1 MVYLYHQM
9 ILGVFFTMTDI
20 YQYAPKI
27 VLNKYKRREDGRTL
41 PIQIFGS
48 SSKQGTAIYVA
59 PVNILFDIGV
69 NFQKLKHIQDEID
82 YIIVSHEHSD
92 HIDWATLHAM
102 LQFHPMIQVV
112 LPADINIPDKLSYLS
127 AHFIQSKDMVPLHL
141 TLRSGLKIDVLPV
154 KVPHGNTSSFSY
166 DITFQSSHLLFSTDL
181 SDTEPLP
188 KLTKYDIIMI
198 ETNYDEDEFLSKDG
212 SGGAINHLSVQQA
225 LRYALTHLSDYGK
238 IIPLH
243 FGPTMQNFNQLQ

>member
-1 MVYLYHQM
+1 MTELYQH
-9 ILGVFFTMTDI
+9 
-20 YQYAPKI
+20 APKI

-48 SSKQGTAIYVA
+48 NSAQGTAIYVE
-59 PVNILFDIGV
+59 PVNVLFDIGV

-102 LQFHPMIQVV
+102 LQYHPMIQVV
-112 LPADINIPDKLSYLS
+112 LPSDISIPDNLSHLS
-127 AHFIQSKDMVPLHL
+127 AHFIRSENMVLLNL
-141 TLRSGLKIDVLPV
+141 TLRSGLKINVLPI

-166 DITFQSSHLLFSTDL
+166 DVTFQSSHLLFSTDL

-188 KLTKYDIIMI
+188 KLIKYDIIMI

>member
-1 MVYLYHQM
+1 
-9 ILGVFFTMTDI
+9 MTDI

-69 NFQKLKHIQDEID
+69 NFKKLKHIQDEID

-112 LPADINIPDKLSYLS
+112 LPANINIPDKLSYLS

-166 DITFQSSHLLFSTDL
+166 DVTFQSSHLLFSTDL